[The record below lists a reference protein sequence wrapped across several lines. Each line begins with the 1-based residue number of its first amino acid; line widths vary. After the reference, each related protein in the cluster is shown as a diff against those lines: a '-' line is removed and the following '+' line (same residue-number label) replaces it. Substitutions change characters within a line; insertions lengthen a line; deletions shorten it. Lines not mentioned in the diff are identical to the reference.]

1 MAPRRR
7 STRATTAASTERAGV
22 DTPHAPAAT
31 PSPAYK
37 AGSAMRTTS
46 LLMLLQIGSR
56 LLTFVLNAL
65 VARQIGPALYGI
77 ANVHFYLVYT
87 TILFVAREG
96 LRRACLR
103 SGSFAVPSAAS
114 SSSSSSS
121 SSESPPSHPM
131 RGKLVEII
139 NLVWLCGMPLALV
152 LALALGGLAWA
163 HPPLQDPHYT
173 LSLGLYVASALIE
186 MVRFST
192 FVLCL
197 SFLECRTLKM
207 CILIF
212 FLFHSNLAFPFS
224 PLNTSR

>member
-1 MAPRRR
+1 
-7 STRATTAASTERAGV
+7 
-22 DTPHAPAAT
+22 
-31 PSPAYK
+31 
-37 AGSAMRTTS
+37 MRTTS

-103 SGSFAVPSAAS
+103 SGSFANPSASTS
-114 SSSSSSS
+114 SSSSVPSSS
-121 SSESPPSHPM
+121 FSSELSPSHPM
-131 RGKLVEII
+131 RDKLVEII
-139 NLVWLCGMPLALV
+139 NLVWLCGVPLAIV
-152 LALALGGLAWA
+152 LSLALGGLAWA

-186 MVRFST
+186 MVRFSP
-192 FVLCL
+192 FV
-197 SFLECRTLKM
+197 SRTSARIF
-207 CILIF
+207 IL
-212 FLFHSNLAFPFS
+212 
-224 PLNTSR
+224 